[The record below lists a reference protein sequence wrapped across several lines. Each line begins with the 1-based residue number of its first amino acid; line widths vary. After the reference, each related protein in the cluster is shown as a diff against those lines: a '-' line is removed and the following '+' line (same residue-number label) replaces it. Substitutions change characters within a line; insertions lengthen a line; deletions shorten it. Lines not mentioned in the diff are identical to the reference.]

1 MRDSEKELQ
10 ETFTWAR
17 SVDFSDYNGV
27 LGYYQVQACLEYSR
41 GKSLLDMPCG
51 DGTLTALFANHF
63 QRIVGLDASSTH
75 LDEAK
80 KRLPQ
85 VEFYHDLIENYQ
97 TNERFDTITMLNVL
111 EHVEEPIQILQKAAS
126 LLSDDGVLLV
136 HVPNDLERGVVNGV
150 VIAFNR
156 NLSERHRVFLELVE
170 KDIPFVNII
179 DPTVD
184 MRTGVQIGTGNV
196 VLGNVYIGACTKIRD
211 NNFIS
216 ANVVLEHGNSMGSSC
231 AFGPGVFTSGN
242 VKIGDLV
249 RFGTGIFIE
258 PGLTIGSEC
267 VVGSGQT
274 IVTSIKDNTVLTSRA
289 KS

>member
-136 HVPNDLERGVVNGV
+136 HVPNAQAVNRKIAVLMGTLENCEE
-150 VIAFNR
+150 
-156 NLSERHRVFLELVE
+156 LSPF
-170 KDIPFVNII
+170 DI
-179 DPTVD
+179 
-184 MRTGVQIGTGNV
+184 NV
-196 VLGNVYIGACTKIRD
+196 VGHRRSYDLASL
-211 NNFIS
+211 S
-216 ANVVLEHGNSMGSSC
+216 ADVEASGLTVMASG
-231 AFGPGVFTSGN
+231 GVFYKMFSTPQMDWFLKNGLWEEGGFGWGRVGAEPRDWKAEFCRACYEYGKHHPEDCN
-242 VKIGDLV
+242 VIYVCITK
-249 RFGTGIFIE
+249 
-258 PGLTIGSEC
+258 
-267 VVGSGQT
+267 
-274 IVTSIKDNTVLTSRA
+274 
-289 KS
+289 